1 MEVFILEKDIRVFYI
16 KAKSFPKGVLEAHQQ
31 LHTIIPFSNQR
42 RYFGISRPEK
52 GTIEYWAAAE
62 ELKEGESEQY
72 NCDSFTISKGEYISI
87 EVRNYIRN
95 IEGIGEAFNKLIMHE
110 GIDPQGYCLE
120 WYLND
125 EDVRCMI
132 RLKP

>member
-1 MEVFILEKDIRVFYI
+1 MEIYALENDINVFCA
-16 KAKSFPKGVLEAHQQ
+16 KAKSFPEGVLEAHQQ

-62 ELKEGESEQY
+62 ELNQEEAEKY
-72 NCDSFTISKGEYISI
+72 NCDSSVISKGKYIGV
-87 EVRNYIRN
+87 EVKNYIKN
-95 IEGIGEAFNKLIMHE
+95 IEEIGKAFNKLISCE
-110 GIDPQGYCLE
+110 GIDPNGYCVE
-120 WYLND
+120 YYLND

-132 RLKP
+132 RLQ